1 MSGSFFIALVLT
13 VIAALGGRDQL
24 LVARIRAASGQR
36 GGLPLLVTGIVC
48 AVSTG
53 ALAAWAGGVVDAMIS
68 DAAETMLVAFALGL
82 AGVELLWPNREK
94 RPLEPTRSLGAI
106 ALVLL
111 ARQVSDGPRFVIFAL
126 AASSGAPLLTGIG
139 GAVGGAV
146 AIALGWFLGAA
157 LERLP
162 LRPLRL
168 VLGTLILVAAIVI
181 GLTAR
186 GIIG

>member
-1 MSGSFFIALVLT
+1 MSGSFFIALVLAFLT
-13 VIAALGGRDQL
+13 AIGGRDQL
-24 LVARIRAASGQR
+24 LIARLRAANGSR
-36 GGLPLLVTGIVC
+36 GGLPLLMTGIAC
-48 AVSTG
+48 ALATG

-94 RPLEPTRSLGAI
+94 RLIEPTRSLGAI

-126 AASSGAPLLTGIG
+126 AANSGAVLLTGIG
-139 GAVGGAV
+139 GALGGAI
-146 AIALGWFLGAA
+146 AIVMGWSLADG

-162 LRPLRL
+162 LRPVRL
-168 VLGTLILVAAIVI
+168 GLGIVVLIGAVVI

-186 GIIG
+186 GILA

>member
-24 LVARIRAASGQR
+24 LVARIRAAGAQR
-36 GGLPLLVTGIVC
+36 GGMPLLVIGIAC
-48 AVSTG
+48 AVLTG

-82 AGVELLWPNREK
+82 AGLELLWPNREK
-94 RPLEPTRSLGAI
+94 RLLEPTRSLGAI

-126 AASSGAPLLTGIG
+126 AASSGAPLLTGVG
-139 GAVGGAV
+139 GAAVAAV
-146 AIALGWFLGAA
+146 AIALGWSLGAA

-162 LRPLRL
+162 LRPVRL
-168 VLGTLILVAAIVI
+168 ALGAIILVAAIVI

-186 GIIG
+186 GVIG

>member
-24 LVARIRAASGQR
+24 LVARIRAAGAQR
-36 GGLPLLVTGIVC
+36 GGLPLLVIGIAC
-48 AVSTG
+48 AVLTG

-82 AGVELLWPNREK
+82 AGLELLWPNREK
-94 RPLEPTRSLGAI
+94 RLLEPTRSLGAI

-126 AASSGAPLLTGIG
+126 AASSGAPLLTGVG
-139 GAVGGAV
+139 GAAGAAV
-146 AIALGWFLGAA
+146 AIALGWSLGAA

-162 LRPLRL
+162 LRPVRL
-168 VLGTLILVAAIVI
+168 ALGTIIVVAAIVI

-186 GIIG
+186 GIVG